1 MPYRLETVTSPAGR
15 KSYYVVT
22 KGTGRKHSR
31 RPLPRSRALAQMRA
45 LYAVENGYILRRPYV
60 SKARSHRSRNR
71 RPTKK

>member
-31 RPLPRSRALAQMRA
+31 RPLPKSRALAQMRA
-45 LYAVENGYILRRPYV
+45 LYAVENGYILRRPY
-60 SKARSHRSRNR
+60 KARSRRSRNR